1 MKPQT
6 VKGVNMAER
15 RMFAKKITD
24 TDAFLDMPLSTQ
36 ALYFHL
42 SMHADDEGFV
52 SNPKRILKMVSASD
66 DDLKLLILKRFI
78 LTFDSGVVVIK
89 HWKIHNYI
97 QSDRFVPTTYVEERK
112 TLVLDE
118 KKAYIEKENAVDT
131 KCIQN
136 GYKLDTQYSIG
147 KCNKV
152 CNSDTSY
159 YSPQTPQGEKEEE
172 KPTKAEVITYFI
184 ETLHRTESEAVSFW
198 TWNEN
203 RDWRVGSTPI
213 RKWEL
218 FAEAWRGSETTATS
232 ALERTYSKDDLEAW
246 KKDLQNFDNI
256 EI

>member
-1 MKPQT
+1 
-6 VKGVNMAER
+6 MADR
-15 RMFAKKITD
+15 RMFSKKITD

-52 SNPKRILKMVSASD
+52 SNPKRILKMVGASD

-78 LTFDSGVVVIK
+78 LTFESGVVVIK

-97 QSDRFVPTTYVEERK
+97 QSDRFVPTTYIEERK
-112 TLVLDE
+112 TLGLDE
-118 KKAYIEKENAVDT
+118 KKAYIEKENALDT

-136 GYKLDTQYSIG
+136 GYNADTQVSIG
-147 KCNKV
+147 KV
-152 CNSDTSY
+152 NSNMDNSY
-159 YSPQTPQGEKEEE
+159 YSPQTPQGRKEE
-172 KPTKAEVITYFI
+172 KIARPTKAEVITYFT
-184 ETLHRTESEAVSFW
+184 ETLHRSEAEAVSFW

-203 RDWRVGSTPI
+203 KGWKVGKTPI

-218 FAEAWRGSETTATS
+218 FADVWRGAETTATS
-232 ALERTYSKDDLEAW
+232 ALERTYSKDELDEW
-246 KKDLQNFDNI
+246 RKDLQNYDNI